1 MTFDL
6 RLRKLTDLLAAADC
20 PAIAFV
26 PGPNFYY
33 LTGVRLALMERPTI
47 LVVTTGGEMHA
58 AIPALERDMW
68 TARVPGARTVFW
80 DDAEGYDDALA
91 AMARQTGLSRIA
103 VEGNRMRQFEA
114 AALARAFGTAPE
126 DGTAMLAPL
135 RILKDA
141 TEVAAIRRA
150 IDISEAALTDTLAQV
165 RAGMTE
171 TEIRARLM
179 VNMLEH
185 GADGPGFDLIVL
197 AGGAAADC
205 HGTPSVERRLARGDA
220 LLFDYGAALD
230 GYCADITRTFF
241 CEEIPEAQ
249 RPLYEAVQEANRV
262 GREMVRAG

>member
-141 TEVAAIRRA
+141 TEVAAIRRP
-150 IDISEAALTDTLAQV
+150 STS
-165 RAGMTE
+165 
-171 TEIRARLM
+171 AR
-179 VNMLEH
+179 
-185 GADGPGFDLIVL
+185 P
-197 AGGAAADC
+197 
-205 HGTPSVERRLARGDA
+205 R
-220 LLFDYGAALD
+220 
-230 GYCADITRTFF
+230 
-241 CEEIPEAQ
+241 
-249 RPLYEAVQEANRV
+249 
-262 GREMVRAG
+262 